1 MASGRTG
8 IMHPVTSSRR
18 PVESKSRRTSF
29 GPRGSI
35 GSLSDIKEGD
45 SVYRTVRC
53 FPSLDCDPEVFYSV
67 GRLRGG
73 GHTHRSSH
81 DRPDSRRGSSWSS
94 HREEFDS
101 PTSEKDRAASIAA
114 SAGGADSKRPKFVIW
129 PEWNDSDVN
138 GEKWEAARK
147 DDKKGKSPTAAQHL
161 FDDPDGKIEM
171 PPSLKVDHWKRP
183 HEFIA
188 DKILNVV
195 DQEQIVNGFDLISP
209 NEHLHESELMRY
221 IISQISA
228 LWEMSAVKAPDP
240 GSMMPGED
248 DTHTWKP
255 WEHIYALCKAGKG
268 PHLPLYNSH
277 GKYAVRLYWMG
288 CWRKI
293 YVDDSLPFDSEERL
307 LLPATTIQEELWPML
322 LAKALIKVASL
333 DYTGGSNSCEFG
345 DFSVVHCLNGWL
357 PETIPLQSFMHP
369 KSLSISNCD
378 PCLQPDRPSAAV
390 RASPVVTASQVLEKY
405 FELSMHPSKSAA
417 DAQTR
422 PGSKKRDVR
431 YGHMSEVWDLL
442 RVALPEWKLPEQD
455 WEKEA
460 TQETIKKDPT
470 TPVEAQKDEKSEKD
484 AITKEIKP
492 EAKEK
497 PGEKGSSKEKPP
509 KDGKDKDKGKEDKK
523 DKKDKDKDKS
533 DKDKDKHKEKS
544 DESVFP
550 ENPEVIVFASYCS
563 TPKYPVKVSV
573 LGEMADASER
583 LRQTGLSHLY
593 PHPVLITQTRACPLE
608 PPPPPEK
615 IPAWKLIRPRKKKTT
630 PSDEP
635 IAEPEPPKPIQC
647 VEITSPF
654 VNYKVSPVPIPTDTH
669 RPRSSLER
677 GGTRSRPNT
686 GNVGAIEETDETTQ
700 ELELSAEEKKDEE
713 LLESFIVEDN
723 SKCEEHL
730 DAKSASTKPG
740 SPKKK
745 TSSAKKEGRDTS
757 REQSPKLDRKGSR
770 SSATTGRPERAKSA
784 SRSDSRQSKKDGEE
798 EGKKKDKVPTEVK
811 PAPTPAP
818 PAKATTRQDSVSG
831 DTVEE
836 SVGLEAGEEQM
847 VEAELTDIGLEDST
861 PKPKKLWVD
870 FDQFCRCF
878 KTLYIYHKPN
888 TYPCNQKYSDL
899 KRLEAYI
906 TAQNVAPQGLQATG
920 GKADKKPAPAAAGVN
935 PSASKTSQTPTHTQN
950 APSPTNAQGTS
961 SPDDRSPHYLFVDN
975 LEATDIVVSFSALPR
990 WFDPP
995 LPPMDEKKSHTSV
1008 KGGKDRDLEKEP
1020 TGLTSS
1026 SILDGSISPEKPTFP
1041 VPVHPGTLVAEPYS
1055 WKSLVTGQ
1063 PILRLR
1069 TTASRAAVLSLPA
1082 GRHVLR
1088 FMMTGP
1094 LGYHVHLCSATQFVF
1109 GDEETVMSQ
1118 LTNESCRFRDNAV
1131 QVITNLGKCINNLGD
1146 TEMFRQAW
1154 EDLVQSHCPYRNDKL
1169 MSKTHHFQVF
1179 NESLYSMLKRA
1190 LKDVITSNMAFAW
1203 RALNFDA
1210 TSSNIMGLTV
1220 GSRPGAPEEVL
1231 PNTSMKQAPPEG
1243 EPEKVENTWANREP
1257 TPDEHV
1263 AAVKIQKAHR
1273 GAWVRKMKAARTPG
1287 TDENLKAIEDL
1298 QKSWSILESNA
1309 EDNGLYLFREMF
1321 KKDPDIMPKYPF
1333 YKDEWNKISYAD
1345 YRGVYPDQPPNTWF
1359 IVFREVF
1366 YVREE
1371 MLAVP
1376 KLYVPINTCMLRV
1389 VNNDTGEEIPRVFQ
1403 KVAPYVYKK
1412 NRKGYTFVAEARTLD
1427 QGMMSGSWRMRLI
1440 GSLSPLPSPRNQDV
1454 NSSFTAKEI
1463 RDYYLPNAKHSIFRY
1478 TVKVTEDHL
1487 VSLQVN
1493 TSKLD
1498 VYIKLSVLDHTEE
1511 VISAVGKGHIV
1522 IPAYIFQKDYNPE
1535 EQEAKRSSSRSSN
1548 RGGKGGTSIL
1558 NMAGKGKRGE
1568 SARSADGRNSR
1579 SSQHS
1584 EAGVSDLEPEERDT
1598 KPHKYIVQ
1606 ATVLKNSWP
1615 LTEREWGFVQTLKE
1629 QEKNELKVSYK
1640 ERPPS
1645 PPKEKAPAAATQKS
1659 KQGKGSKADKGSK
1672 EKDKDNKGS
1681 RPPSQQFDMTKPFW
1695 TFRIVSDASA
1705 AEDIETRK
1713 DTERADEIRA
1723 LKKAWEDAE
1732 PGRAV
1737 KAMQS
1742 RLKYLSTHMIRVQPD
1757 GGEEAKEERP
1767 STGEGQPAEEAPPT
1781 SRETPISFLDQPEG
1795 ELSLEPPPPP
1805 TPKEILQPLDLT
1817 PFIKKTTDTP
1827 QYLDENEMQQRL
1839 EERQKEILEYKQFR
1853 ERVEKWREEDRQSRN
1868 LTKIRQLDQAEELQ
1882 AALDAARDEVNA
1894 PREAFRQK
1902 YLEAERKRLEE
1913 EAAKE
1918 AASKAEQEAKSPKGR
1933 QKSAKGKKSPGGKKK
1948 K

>member
-1 MASGRTG
+1 MGT
-8 IMHPVTSSRR
+8 
-18 PVESKSRRTSF
+18 
-29 GPRGSI
+29 
-35 GSLSDIKEGD
+35 
-45 SVYRTVRC
+45 
-53 FPSLDCDPEVFYSV
+53 
-67 GRLRGG
+67 
-73 GHTHRSSH
+73 
-81 DRPDSRRGSSWSS
+81 
-94 HREEFDS
+94 
-101 PTSEKDRAASIAA
+101 RAASIAA

-138 GEKWEAARK
+138 GEKWEAARRE
-147 DDKKGKSPTAAQHL
+147 DKKGKSPTAAQHL

-188 DKILNVV
+188 DKILTVV
-195 DQEQIVNGFDLISP
+195 DQEQIANGFDLISP

-228 LWEMSAVKAPDP
+228 LWEMSAVKTPDP
-240 GSMMPGED
+240 GSMMAGD
-248 DTHTWKP
+248 DDSHSWKP

-268 PHLPLYNSH
+268 PHMPLYNSH
-277 GKYAVRLYWMG
+277 GKYVVRLYWMG

-293 YVDDSLPFDSEERL
+293 YVDDNLPFDSEERL
-307 LLPATTIQEELWPML
+307 LLPATTLQEELWPML

-357 PETIPLQSFMHP
+357 PETIPLQ
-369 KSLSISNCD
+369 
-378 PCLQPDRPSAAV
+378 
-390 RASPVVTASQVLEKY
+390 
-405 FELSMHPSKSAA
+405 
-417 DAQTR
+417 
-422 PGSKKRDVR
+422 

-460 TQETIKKDPT
+460 TQETIKKDPA

-484 AITKEIKP
+484 AVTKEVKP
-492 EAKEK
+492 ESKEK
-497 PGEKGSSKEKPP
+497 SGEKGSSKEKPA
-509 KDGKDKDKGKEDKK
+509 KDGKDKDKGKDGKEDKK
-523 DKKDKDKDKS
+523 DKKDKGDKDKG
-533 DKDKDKHKEKS
+533 DKDKDKNKEKS
-544 DESVFP
+544 EESVIP

-593 PHPVLITQTRACPLE
+593 PHPVWITQTRACPLE

-635 IAEPEPPKPIQC
+635 VAEPEPPKPIQC

-686 GNVGAIEETDETTQ
+686 GNVGSIEETDETTQ
-700 ELELSAEEKKDEE
+700 ELELTAEEKKEE
-713 LLESFIVEDN
+713 DLLESFIVEDT
-723 SKCEEHL
+723 SKSDEHL
-730 DAKSASTKPG
+730 DGKSSPTKPG

-745 TSSAKKEGRDTS
+745 TSSAKKESRDTS
-757 REQSPKLDRKGSR
+757 REQSPKLMDRKGSR
-770 SSATTGRPERAKSA
+770 SSNISGKPERAKSA
-784 SRSDSRQSKKDGEE
+784 SRSDSHQSRKDGEE
-798 EGKKKDKVPTEVK
+798 EGKKKDKVPSEVK
-811 PAPTPAP
+811 SAQTPAP
-818 PAKATTRQDSVSG
+818 PVKAPTQQQ
-831 DTVEE
+831 E
-836 SVGLEAGEEQM
+836 SVTGEQALEETVLLEAGEEQM
-847 VEAELTDIGLEDST
+847 VEVELTDIGSEDSA

-870 FDQFCRCF
+870 FDQFCKCF

-899 KRLEAYI
+899 KRLEAYVA
-906 TAQNVAPQGLQATG
+906 AQNVSPQGAPTTG
-920 GKADKKPAPAAAGVN
+920 SKADKKPAPAAAGVN

-995 LPPMDEKKSHTSV
+995 VPPMDEKKSHTSV
-1008 KGGKDRDLEKEP
+1008 KGGKDRDMEKEA

-1026 SILDGSISPEKPTFP
+1026 SILDGSISPEKPSSP

-1094 LGYHVHLCSATQFVF
+1094 LGYHVHLCSATKFVF

-1154 EDLVQSHCPYRNDKL
+1154 EELVSSHCPYRNDKL
-1169 MSKTHHFQVF
+1169 MSKTRHFQVY

-1190 LKDVITSNMAFAW
+1190 LKDVISSDMAFAW
-1203 RALNFDA
+1203 RVLNFDA
-1210 TSSNIMGLTV
+1210 TSSNILGLTV
-1220 GSRPGAPEEVL
+1220 GSRPGASEELV
-1231 PNTSMKQAPPEG
+1231 PNTTLKPTGTTSHRGSAKPGNKGKQAPPEG

-1273 GAWVRKMKAARTPG
+1273 GAWVRKLKAARTPG

-1321 KKDPDIMPKYPF
+1321 KRDPDIMPKYPF

-1345 YRGVYPDQPPNTWF
+1345 YQGVYPDQPPNTWF
-1359 IVFREVF
+1359 TVFREVF

-1376 KLYVPINTCMLRV
+1376 KLYVPVNTCMLRV

-1440 GSLSPLPSPRNQDV
+1440 GSLSPLPSPRNQEV
-1454 NSSFTAKEI
+1454 NSSFTVKEI
-1463 RDYYLPNAKHSIFRY
+1463 RDYYLPNAKHTIFRY

-1522 IPAYIFQKDYNPE
+1522 IPAFIFQKDYNPE

-1548 RGGKGGTSIL
+1548 RGGKGGTSTQ
-1558 NMAGKGKRGE
+1558 NMAGKGKRIE

-1584 EAGVSDLEPEERDT
+1584 EAGISDLEPEEKDT

-1615 LTEREWGFVQTLKE
+1615 LTEREWAFVQTLKE

-1645 PPKEKAPAAATQKS
+1645 PPKEKAPAAATQKG
-1659 KQGKGSKADKGSK
+1659 KQSKGSKADKGSK

-1705 AEDIETRK
+1705 AEEIETRK

-1742 RLKYLSTHMIRVQPD
+1742 RLKYLSTHMIRVQPE
-1757 GGEEAKEERP
+1757 GGDEAKEESP
-1767 STGEGQPAEEAPPT
+1767 STEEGQPGEEAPLT

-1817 PFIKKTTDTP
+1817 PFIKKTTDSP
-1827 QYLDENEMQQRL
+1827 QYLDENEMQRRL

-1853 ERVEKWREEDRQSRN
+1853 ECVEKWREEDRQSRN

-1882 AALDAARDEVNA
+1882 AALDAARDAVNA

-1913 EAAKE
+1913 LAAQE
-1918 AASKAEQEAKSPKGR
+1918 AASRAEQEAKSPKGR
-1933 QKSAKGKKSPGGKKK
+1933 KSAKGKKSPAGKKK